1 MSGKAILI
9 TGSHRSGSTWVGKML
24 SQSPE
29 IVYIHEPFSVTYPPG
44 SGICAAKFDYWFS
57 YVTHENEANYYQS
70 IKDTI
75 NFSYNIPAALKSA
88 GSNKRILRIFIE
100 SQKYLRYSLSNLRPL
115 LKDPIAL
122 FSANWLASR
131 FDMDVVVLVRHPA
144 AFVSSLK
151 LKNWTFPFSHFL
163 EQPLLMRD
171 SLYPFEM
178 EIRAHAKEE
187 KDVVDQAIL
196 LWKIFHHRILEYKKK
211 HESWIFVRHEDLS
224 LDSIIGFKSLFDSLK
239 LEFTPQIIETIKDY
253 SSSHNPTEARVDTT
267 HTLKRNSQ
275 SNIKNWKNRL
285 TQAEVERIRNQV
297 EYISKEFYSDQDW
310 I

>member
-57 YVTHENEANYYQS
+57 YVTHENEANYYQP
-70 IKDTI
+70 IKDTV
-75 NFSYNIPAALKSA
+75 NFSYNISAALKNA
-88 GSNKRILRIFIE
+88 KFGRKILRVFIE
-100 SQKYLRYSLSNLRPL
+100 NQKYLRYSLSNLRPL

-122 FSANWLASR
+122 FSAEWLASR
-131 FDMDVVVLVRHPA
+131 FDMDVVVLIRHPA

-151 LKNWTFPFSHFL
+151 LKNWAFPFSHFL

-171 SLYPFEM
+171 LLYPFET
-178 EIRAHAKEE
+178 ELRVHEEEE

-196 LWKIFHHRILEYKKK
+196 LWKIFHHRILEYQKK
-211 HESWIFVRHEDLS
+211 HPNWIFVRHEDLS
-224 LDSIIGFKSLFDSLK
+224 LDSVTGFKSLFDNLK
-239 LEFTPQIIETIKDY
+239 LEFTPQINETIKDY
-253 SSSHNPTEARVDTT
+253 SSSHNPIEARIDTT

-285 TQAEVERIRNQV
+285 TQAEVDRIRNQV

-310 I
+310 S